1 MYKITSFDSFFHKS
15 YLSTSLSLFI
25 NTEIVTI
32 THDKCCLGEYI
43 MKKALMISIF
53 ASSILFSSE
62 AIQPD
67 RMKNMSEMETAMA
80 TIQKGFLYD
89 NVNVV
94 KNGVVQLK
102 KTVKF
107 TESFIKEG
115 VGENKI
121 NNKVYAHKVAEQIDS
136 MADEILV
143 TFKKGDRYSAA
154 NNYLLILSKCLSCH
168 QTVRSW

>member
-1 MYKITSFDSFFHKS
+1 
-15 YLSTSLSLFI
+15 
-25 NTEIVTI
+25 
-32 THDKCCLGEYI
+32 
-43 MKKALMISIF
+43 MKKVFVISML
-53 ASSILFSSE
+53 AGSLLFGQE
-62 AIQPD
+62 VIYPD
-67 RMKNMSEMETAMA
+67 RMENMREMETAMSE
-80 TIQKGFLYD
+80 IQKGFLYD

-94 KNGVVQLK
+94 KNGVKHLK
-102 KTVKF
+102 VTIAH

-121 NNKVYAHKVAEQIDS
+121 NNKVYAKKVADQIDT
-136 MADEILV
+136 MADEILT